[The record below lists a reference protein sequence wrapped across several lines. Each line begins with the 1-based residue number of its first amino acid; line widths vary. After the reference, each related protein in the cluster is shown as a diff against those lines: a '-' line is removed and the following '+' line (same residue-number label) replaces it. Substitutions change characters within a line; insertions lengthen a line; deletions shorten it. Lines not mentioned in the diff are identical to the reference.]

1 MTKRK
6 HVSPEALDASLL
18 PKQRKPIPHAFV
30 LDAISTLS
38 PYTRPMFGCLAIYVK
53 DKIVLI
59 LRDKPKSTADNG
71 VWLAT
76 TQEHHQ
82 SLRREFPNMRSIQV
96 LGKRV
101 TGWQVL
107 PVDAPDFESAAL
119 RACEL
124 VLAGDPRIGKIP
136 GARTSKSGSKAT
148 GRSSKQIKT
157 SKKHGSTINFDTV
170 RKIGLALPGV
180 EESTAY
186 GSPALKV
193 HGKLLACVPSHRSAE
208 PGSLVVRI
216 DFDDRAE
223 LLAADP
229 DVYYV
234 TDHYLNYTSVLVRLS
249 RVTPDVLRDLLGMA
263 HKFVTGE
270 EGTMNR
276 ERALKVVLVVVG
288 LLFCALVYPLMM
300 FVKQEP
306 ALAMMLSVYVTLGIF
321 LLLAA
326 RNPSANRSLIA
337 FTAWS
342 SFAHAVLMAGQAFA
356 NLIARG
362 ELIGSAVL
370 VVIGI
375 ALIALAPTKQTVEQ
389 VSGALV

>member
-1 MTKRK
+1 MTRRK

-30 LDAISTLS
+30 LDALSTLS
-38 PYTRPMFGCLAIYVK
+38 PHTRPMFGCLAIYVK

-96 LGKRV
+96 LGKPV

-107 PVDAPDFESAAL
+107 PADAPDFESAAL

-124 VLAGDPRIGKIP
+124 VLAGDARIGKIP
-136 GARTSKSGSKAT
+136 RARASKSSKAA

-157 SKKHGSTINFDTV
+157 AKKHGSTINFDTV
-170 RKIGLALPGV
+170 RKIGLALSGV

-193 HGKLLACVPSHRSAE
+193 HGKLLARVPAHRSAE
-208 PGSLVVRI
+208 PGSIAVRVG
-216 DFDDRAE
+216 FDDRAE

-234 TDHYLNYTSVLVRLS
+234 TDHYLNYTAVLVRLS
-249 RVTPDVLRDLLGMA
+249 RVKPDVLRDLLGMA
-263 HKFVTGE
+263 HKFVT
-270 EGTMNR
+270 
-276 ERALKVVLVVVG
+276 
-288 LLFCALVYPLMM
+288 
-300 FVKQEP
+300 
-306 ALAMMLSVYVTLGIF
+306 
-321 LLLAA
+321 A
-326 RNPSANRSLIA
+326 RR
-337 FTAWS
+337 
-342 SFAHAVLMAGQAFA
+342 
-356 NLIARG
+356 RR
-362 ELIGSAVL
+362 
-370 VVIGI
+370 
-375 ALIALAPTKQTVEQ
+375 
-389 VSGALV
+389 